1 MPWRIGARLV
11 DAVAISWVAA
21 FVLVEIVG
29 RLLGGDPLGRESAAS
44 QIVSLS
50 SGRTLAA
57 LVVVIVAYEVVPV
70 ALRGATLGK
79 AMLGVRVI
87 RLDTWDHPGVLAAS
101 LRAAVLYAPLA
112 VPAVGLLLF
121 AAVIA
126 PALIWPT
133 RRGLHDLVAG
143 TAVVRIARDEIDRSG
158 GGDREVGP

>member
-1 MPWRIGARLV
+1 MGARVV

-57 LVVVIVAYEVVPV
+57 LVVVIIGYEVVPV

-79 AMLGVRVI
+79 AMLGVRII
-87 RLDTWDHPGVLAAS
+87 RLDSWDHPGFLAAS
-101 LRAAVLYAPLA
+101 LRALVLYGPLA
-112 VPAVGLLLF
+112 VPTVGLVLF
-121 AAVIA
+121 VAVLV
-126 PALIWPT
+126 PALVWPT
-133 RRGLHDLVAG
+133 RRGIHDLIAG
-143 TAVVRIARDEIDRSG
+143 TAVIRVDRDSLDSG
-158 GGDREVGP
+158 EGADPDLQP